1 MRKDWQNVDVDLNSL
16 VSSIQGFF
24 DERGFLT
31 TVDGSGSCGFVVR
44 AEASDVYDVDGG
56 VIVTVSGVSNGIA
69 ISFDFER
76 ERNSINFS
84 PLMMSFFGA
93 GAFFVRRLRSDEDRA
108 CLEREFWKFIDGFLS
123 RSLKNP

>member
-16 VSSIQGFF
+16 VLSIQGFF
-24 DERGFLT
+24 DDRGFLT
-31 TVDGSGSCGFVVR
+31 TVDGSSSCGFVVR

-56 VIVTVSGVSNGIA
+56 VIVTVSGGSNGVA

-76 ERNSINFS
+76 KRNSIIFS

-93 GAFFVRRLRSDEDRA
+93 GAFFVRRMRSDEDRA

-123 RSLKNP
+123 RVLKNP

>member
-16 VSSIQGFF
+16 ASSIQGFF
-24 DERGFLT
+24 DDRGFLT

-56 VIVTVSGVSNGIA
+56 VIVTVSGGSNGVA

-76 ERNSINFS
+76 KRNSINFS
-84 PLMMSFFGA
+84 PLVMSFFGA
-93 GAFFVRRLRSDEDRA
+93 GAFFVKRVKSDEDRA
-108 CLEREFWKFIDGFLS
+108 RLEREFWKFVDGFLS
-123 RSLKNP
+123 RALRNP